1 VTRVGEG
8 ARRRARELVF
18 RAAYQAYLLGD
29 AVTETWRTT
38 AASEESLAEDPL
50 ELAADVVRVL
60 TAQREEID
68 AAIRVA
74 AEHWE
79 MDRLA
84 ATDRAVMRCAVA
96 ELLGRPGTP
105 ARVVLDEAITIA
117 KRYGSDASGSFVN
130 GVLDKVARRLRP
142 AEFA

>member
-1 VTRVGEG
+1 MTKVGEG

-18 RAAYQAYLLGD
+18 RAAFQSDLLSD
-29 AVTETWRTT
+29 TVADCWRTT
-38 AASEESLAEDPL
+38 RDSEEPLSPDPL
-50 ELAADVVRVL
+50 ELAEDLVRVL
-60 TAQREEID
+60 ASRRDEID

-84 ATDRAVMRCAVA
+84 ATDRAVLRCAVA
-96 ELLGRPGTP
+96 EFLGRPGTP

-130 GVLDKVARRLRP
+130 GVLDRVARRLRP
-142 AEFA
+142 EEFA